1 MSNFG
6 DPSPGQLTTL
16 RGVLLSIAALMW
28 IFTALYLATPRTAFA
43 QGAPHVDIATVDTS
57 IDTFTAGYIER
68 VLSVAHD
75 DGSQALII
83 QLDTPGGDLDATY
96 NIIKDMLA
104 SPVPV
109 VVYITPSGARAG
121 SAGTFITYAATI
133 AAMAPGTNIG
143 AAHPVDISGG
153 DITGTIGVKVTNDAV
168 AHIVSLANQHG
179 RNADWAEKA
188 VRESVSVTSQQALAM
203 HIVDIIAN
211 DIPDLLNQIDG
222 RTVKVGDNREVT
234 LHVRGVTTRDLEM
247 NFFEVF
253 FHTLLDPN
261 IALILLNIGS
271 LAILIELYSPGATLP
286 AVTGVICL
294 TLAAVALYNLPT
306 NWAAVVLIAASI
318 VMFVFDLK
326 VNSFVLTGGGILAFV
341 LGAFFLFRPF
351 TPPQPTAPEVS
362 VSPFVIGGLAL
373 MTAAFFTFALG
384 AAVRSRR
391 APVVT
396 GTTPFLGAYGVATTE
411 LVPGG
416 TVRVRSEDWTA
427 TADKAPIHK
436 GEQVKVLAVEGLRL
450 RVTKVEDGHKP
461 AK

>member
-1 MSNFG
+1 MNNFKS
-6 DPSPGQLTTL
+6 PSPSHLGTR
-16 RGVLLSIAALMW
+16 RGVFLSIAALIW
-28 IFTALYLATPRTAFA
+28 IFTALYLAAPRAAFA
-43 QGAPHVDIATVDTS
+43 QSEPRVDVAVVDTS
-57 IDTFTAGYIER
+57 IDSFTTGYIER
-68 VLSVAHD
+68 VLGVARD
-75 DGSQALII
+75 DGAQALIL

-104 SPVPV
+104 SSVPV
-109 VVYITPSGARAG
+109 VVYISPSGARAG
-121 SAGTFITYAATI
+121 SAGTFITYAANI

-143 AAHPVDISGG
+143 AAHPVDLGGG

-168 AHIVSLANQHG
+168 AHILSLAAQRG

-188 VRESVSVTSQQALAM
+188 VRESVSITSQQALDL
-203 HIVDIIAN
+203 HVVDIIAN
-211 DIPDLLNQIDG
+211 DVPDLLNQMDG
-222 RTVKVGDNREVT
+222 RAVKVAGDVQVT
-234 LHVRGVTTRDLEM
+234 LHVRGATIRELDM
-247 NFFEVF
+247 NFFEAF

-271 LAILIELYSPGATLP
+271 LAILIELYNPGATLP

-326 VNSFVLTGGGILAFV
+326 VNSFVLTAGGILAFI

-351 TPPQPTAPEVS
+351 TPPEPTAPEVS

-373 MTAAFFTFALG
+373 MTAAFFSLALG

-396 GTTPFLGAYGVATTE
+396 GIGPFLGAYGVATSE
-411 LVPGG
+411 LAPAG
-416 TVRVRSEDWTA
+416 TVRVKSEDWSA

-436 GEQVKVLAVEGLRL
+436 GERVKVLAVEGLRL
-450 RVTKVEDGHKP
+450 RVVKSE
-461 AK
+461 